1 MIKRLIFDVDD
12 TLIEWKE
19 EYWNA
24 LEEVCRDFN
33 INYNKEVLC
42 NIIKSIDTYE
52 LDNEY
57 YNKEKMLEHIKKTTT
72 NYNLNIEFFDAVL
85 KRFEKCVPPINKT
98 IVNTLEYLSKKYE
111 LVILTNWFKDAQIQ
125 RLKKFGILHFFSK
138 VFASENFKVKPNKE
152 AFKTAMED
160 NLPEECIMIGDSLK
174 KDIQGAIN
182 AGMKAIYL
190 NTNLPKGKKE
200 NYIVINKIEELKNI
214 L

>member
-24 LEEVCRDFN
+24 LEDVFQELN
-33 INYNKEVLC
+33 IEYSKDLIDK
-42 NIIKSIDTYE
+42 IISAIGCYE
-52 LDNEY
+52 QENQY
-57 YNKEKMLEHIKKTTT
+57 YNKQRMLEHINKVTGYNFNMNFLATT
-72 NYNLNIEFFDAVL
+72 L
-85 KRFEKCVPPINKT
+85 KVFGKCVPKENENI
-98 IVNTLEYLSKKYE
+98 INTLEYLSKKYE
-111 LVILTNWFKDAQIQ
+111 LVILTNWFKDAQLI
-125 RLKKFGILHFFSK
+125 RLENFGIKDYFAE
-138 VFASENFKVKPNKE
+138 VFTSESFKVKPNKE
-152 AFKTAMED
+152 GFIIAMED

-182 AGMKAIYL
+182 AGMKAIYI
-190 NTNLPKGKKE
+190 NANLPKEKKE

>member
-19 EYWNA
+19 EYWDT
-24 LEEVCRDFN
+24 LEDVFRELN
-33 INYNKEVLC
+33 IQYNKELLNKV
-42 NIIKSIDTYE
+42 IKAIDTYE
-52 LDNEY
+52 QENQY
-57 YNKEKMLEHIKKTTT
+57 YNKEAMIEHINKVTDSNFNMKFLD
-72 NYNLNIEFFDAVL
+72 YCLNAFG
-85 KRFEKCVPPINKT
+85 KCVPNKKDENL
-98 IVNTLEYLSKKYE
+98 IETLNYLSKKYE
-111 LVILTNWFKDAQIQ
+111 LVVLTNWFVEEQNC
-125 RLKKFGILHFFSK
+125 RLENFGIKCFFSK

-190 NTNLPKGKKE
+190 NANLPKGKKE